1 MVVLQ
6 AFVCWFT
13 WFWFDV
19 VGVGCVDFSFVA
31 AALVVV
37 VVAFFLGFSCWF
49 LVGLVGECGGVVCE
63 LDSVFV
69 FCFYACFL
77 FLSIFLVGIACHFCG
92 GFSGLNV
99 YMFCSESLIL
109 AQDERWRRA

>member
-1 MVVLQ
+1 MVESL

-69 FCFYACFL
+69 CFL
-77 FLSIFLVGIACHFCG
+77 CLFFVFECFWLGLLAGLVWLV
-92 GFSGLNV
+92 GFSGL
-99 YMFCSESLIL
+99 
-109 AQDERWRRA
+109 